1 METKDK
7 IIQPNHISTARYTLS
22 VLEMNIMY
30 LIVDE
35 LQKKMQK
42 DFNGE
47 YKEEHIVIELSS
59 IDKNNNYSRIK
70 KAIKSL
76 MTKSV
81 EFVYNIP
88 NSGKIIERCT
98 NIISGYDYIR
108 KSNSKSITIDVP
120 SKVSKY
126 LCYIGGGYTAF
137 QKTIAISLNSVYSK
151 RLYELCCRW
160 IDKGG
165 YSNSITEFKFYL
177 NISLK
182 YNKISHLKSKVLEVA
197 GDELKDKADLF
208 FTYSLN
214 KTGKKFTDI
223 SIKIHRNIKVNE
235 RFVGVRQKSYTE
247 VYLFL
252 NRFFPGY
259 QDNSAQTYTD
269 NISSYGSIEIARDR
283 FIRLDDDI
291 SYGRKTKKD
300 VQNLLLARILT
311 ELGALKNIEKLKTTQ
326 LKISGF

>member
-1 METKDK
+1 M
-7 IIQPNHISTARYTLS
+7 
-22 VLEMNIMY
+22 
-30 LIVDE
+30 
-35 LQKKMQK
+35 
-42 DFNGE
+42 
-47 YKEEHIVIELSS
+47 
-59 IDKNNNYSRIK
+59 
-70 KAIKSL
+70 
-76 MTKSV
+76 
-81 EFVYNIP
+81 
-88 NSGKIIERCT
+88 
-98 NIISGYDYIR
+98 
-108 KSNSKSITIDVP
+108 
-120 SKVSKY
+120 
-126 LCYIGGGYTAF
+126 
-137 QKTIAISLNSVYSK
+137 
-151 RLYELCCRW
+151 
-160 IDKGG
+160 
-165 YSNSITEFKFYL
+165 
-177 NISLK
+177 
-182 YNKISHLKSKVLEVA
+182 KSKVLEVA